1 MCKRAADRSLAGMKR
16 IAIEVHDLH
25 KTYGGRSVLGGL
37 TFAVGEGEI
46 FGIAGR
52 NGAGKTTTV
61 EILQGLRGRDA
72 GSGSVE
78 VLGFDPARERRRLRP
93 LVGAQLQTSALP
105 DRLRVGEALR
115 LFARLAGDVV
125 DWRALAREWRLE
137 ELLAKP
143 FATLSGGQRQRLF
156 LALTMVNRPRLV
168 FLDEL
173 TQGLDPAARRETW
186 RLIERARDAGTTVV
200 LVTHDMDEAERLCD
214 RVAVLDDGRL
224 VTCGR
229 PVELVTAT
237 GTVRVRF
244 SSPGGAGLEGLDRI
258 PGVGEIGYDGGIASV
273 TAAPIAVVPLAGEL
287 ARRSLAPADFTVIRP
302 SLEDAVVSLLNGG
315 SR

>member
-1 MCKRAADRSLAGMKR
+1 MKPT
-16 IAIEVHDLH
+16 AIEVNDLH
-25 KTYGGRSVLGGL
+25 KSYAGQAVLRGL

-61 EILQGLRGRDA
+61 EILQGLRRRDA
-72 GSGSVE
+72 GSVV

-115 LFARLAGDVV
+115 LFARLAGDRV
-125 DWRALAREWRLE
+125 DWRGLAGEWRLE
-137 ELLAKP
+137 ELAAKP
-143 FATLSGGQRQRLF
+143 FGALSGGQRQRLF
-156 LALTMVNRPRLV
+156 LALTMVNDPRVV

-186 RLIERARDAGTTVV
+186 QLIERARDSGTTVV

-214 RVAVLDDGRL
+214 RVAVLDSGRL

-229 PVELVTAT
+229 PVDLVTAT
-237 GTVRVRF
+237 GAVRVRF
-244 SSPGGAGLEGLDRI
+244 SCPAAGGVDGLGRI
-258 PGVGEIGYDGGIASV
+258 AGVGEVAFDPGIGIADV
-273 TAAPIAVVPLAGEL
+273 TAEPRAVVALAEEL
-287 ARRSLAPADFTVIRP
+287 SRREIAPADFTVIRP

-315 SR
+315 SDE

>member
-1 MCKRAADRSLAGMKR
+1 MKR

-25 KTYGGRSVLGGL
+25 KTYDGRPVLRGVS
-37 TFAVGEGEI
+37 FAVSEGEI

-61 EILQGLRGRDA
+61 EILQGLRRRDP
-72 GSGSVE
+72 GSGEVQ
-78 VLGFDPARERRRLRP
+78 VLGFDPARDRRALRP
-93 LVGAQLQTSALP
+93 LMSAQLQTSALP

-115 LFARLAGDVV
+115 LFARLAGDIV
-125 DWRALAREWRLE
+125 DWRELSREWRLE
-137 ELLAKP
+137 ELLGQP

-156 LALTMVNRPRLV
+156 LALTMVNRPRVV

-186 RLIERARDAGTTVV
+186 RLIERARDSGTTVV
-200 LVTHDMDEAERLCD
+200 MVTHDMDEAERLCD
-214 RVAVLDDGRL
+214 RVAVLNEGRL

-229 PVELVTAT
+229 PVELVTAA

-244 SSPGGAGLEGLDRI
+244 TCPVGETGLEGLARI
-258 PGVGEIGYDGGIASV
+258 PGVREIGYDGGIASV
-273 TAAPIAVVPLAGEL
+273 TATPIAVVPLAGEL
-287 ARRSLAPADFTVIRP
+287 ARRRLAPADFTVIRP

>member
-1 MCKRAADRSLAGMKR
+1 MKR

-25 KTYGGRSVLGGL
+25 KTYGGNAVLRGL

-61 EILQGLRGRDA
+61 EILQGLRGRDD
-72 GSGSVE
+72 GSVE
-78 VLGFDPARERRRLRP
+78 VLGLDPARDRRRLRP

-105 DRLRVGEALR
+105 DRLRVGEAVR

-125 DWRALAREWRLE
+125 DWRELAHEWRLE
-137 ELLAKP
+137 ELLGKP

-214 RVAVLDDGRL
+214 RVAVLNDGRL

-244 SSPGGAGLEGLDRI
+244 SCPAGAELEGLARI
-258 PGVGEIGYDGGIASV
+258 PGVGDIAYDGGIAQVS
-273 TAAPIAVVPLAGEL
+273 AAPIAVVPLAGEL
-287 ARRSLAPADFTVIRP
+287 ARREISPADFTVIRP
-302 SLEDAVVSLLNGG
+302 SLEDAVVALMDGG

>member
-1 MCKRAADRSLAGMKR
+1 MKR
-16 IAIEVHDLH
+16 TAIEVHDLH
-25 KTYGGRSVLGGL
+25 KTYDGRPVLQGL

-61 EILQGLRGRDA
+61 EILQGLRRRDA
-72 GSGSVE
+72 ESGSVS
-78 VLGFDPARERRRLRP
+78 VLGFDPARERRHLRS
-93 LVGAQLQTSALP
+93 LMSSQLQTSALP

-125 DWRALAREWRLE
+125 DWRELAREWRLE
-137 ELLAKP
+137 GLLGKP

-186 RLIERARDAGTTVV
+186 QLIERARDGGTTVV

-214 RVAVLDDGRL
+214 RVAVLNDGRL

-244 SSPGGAGLEGLDRI
+244 SYPGAGGLEGLSRI
-258 PGVGEIGYDGGIASV
+258 PGVADIGYDGGIASV

-287 ARRSLAPADFTVIRP
+287 ARRDLSPADFTVIRP

>member
-1 MCKRAADRSLAGMKR
+1 MCKRPADRSLDAMKR
-16 IAIEVHDLH
+16 TAIEVHDLH
-25 KTYGGRSVLGGL
+25 KSYGGNAVLRGL

-72 GSGSVE
+72 GSGSVK
-78 VLGFDPARERRRLRP
+78 VLGFDPARERGRLRP

-125 DWRALAREWRLE
+125 DWRELAAEWRLE
-137 ELLAKP
+137 ELLGKP

-237 GTVRVRF
+237 GSVRVRF
-244 SSPGGAGLEGLDRI
+244 SCPAGDRLEGLARL
-258 PGVGEIGYDGGIASV
+258 PGVGKVGYDGGIADV
-273 TAAPIAVVPLAGEL
+273 CTDPAAVVELAGEL
-287 ARRSLAPADFTVIRP
+287 ARRQLAPADFTVIRP

>member
-1 MCKRAADRSLAGMKR
+1 MKR
-16 IAIEVHDLH
+16 TAIEVHDLH
-25 KTYGGRSVLGGL
+25 KTYDGRPVLRGVS
-37 TFAVGEGEI
+37 FAVSEGEI

-61 EILQGLRGRDA
+61 EILQGLRRRDA
-72 GSGSVE
+72 ESGSVD
-78 VLGFDPARERRRLRP
+78 VLGFDPGRERRHLRS
-93 LVGAQLQTSALP
+93 LVSSQLQTSALP

-186 RLIERARDAGTTVV
+186 RLIERARDSGTTVV

-214 RVAVLDDGRL
+214 RVAVLNEGRL

-229 PVELVTAT
+229 PVELVTAS

-244 SSPGGAGLEGLDRI
+244 TCPAGETGLEGLGRI
-258 PGVGEIGYDGGIASV
+258 PGVREIGYDGGIASV
-273 TAAPIAVVPLAGEL
+273 TATPIAVVPLAGEL
-287 ARRSLAPADFTVIRP
+287 ARRRLAPTDFTVIRP

>member
-1 MCKRAADRSLAGMKR
+1 MCVAPPRRSVDGMR
-16 IAIEVHDLH
+16 TTAIEVHDLH
-25 KTYGGRSVLGGL
+25 KSYGERPVLEGL

-61 EILQGLRGRDA
+61 EIIQGLRRRD
-72 GSGSVE
+72 GGEVS
-78 VLGFDPARERRRLRP
+78 VLGFDPARERGRLRP
-93 LVGAQLQTSALP
+93 LMGAQLQTSALP

-125 DWRALAREWRLE
+125 DWRALAREWRLD
-137 ELLAKP
+137 ELLGKP
-143 FATLSGGQRQRLF
+143 FGALSGGQCQRLF
-156 LALTMVNRPRLV
+156 LALTMVGDPRVV

-186 RLIERARDAGTTVV
+186 KLIERARDRGTTVV

-214 RVAVLDDGRL
+214 RVAVLHDGRL

-244 SSPGGAGLEGLDRI
+244 SIASSAGLEGLGGI
-258 PGVGEIGYDGGIASV
+258 PGVGAIGYDGGTACV
-273 TAAPIAVVPLAGEL
+273 TATPAAVVPLAGEL
-287 ARRSLAPADFTVIRP
+287 ARRRLAPVDFTVIRP
-302 SLEDAVVSLLNGG
+302 SLEDAVVSLLTGG